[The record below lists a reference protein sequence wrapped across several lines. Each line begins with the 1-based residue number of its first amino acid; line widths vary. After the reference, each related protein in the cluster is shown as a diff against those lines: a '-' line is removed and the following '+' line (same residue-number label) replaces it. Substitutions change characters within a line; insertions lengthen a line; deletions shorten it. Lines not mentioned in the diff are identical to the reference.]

1 MPERLAQQE
10 ETTRQYVGA
19 KFVVFKLTADGKIL
33 CAWGGDFVT
42 KDSLYRFLYAAVV
55 P

>member
-1 MPERLAQQE
+1 MPAAGTAGRDRPPVYWRE
-10 ETTRQYVGA
+10 VC
-19 KFVVFKLTADGKIL
+19 VFKLTADGKIL